1 MSEDIKGRIERL
13 RREIEFHNYRYY
25 VLDSPVIS
33 DAEYDMLF
41 RELKELEA
49 SHPELITPDSPTQ
62 RVGAEPLERFERVE
76 HPQPVLSL
84 ANAFADEDV
93 WAWEGRAERI
103 LGERPEEYVMEPKID
118 GLAVVLTYENGRL
131 IRGATRGDGFVG
143 EGVTASLRTIPSIP
157 LRIPIANSFP
167 PPRLIEVRGE
177 VYMPVDGFEEL
188 NRRRIAME
196 EPPFANPRN
205 AAAGS
210 VRQLDPSIAASRPL
224 SIFAYGIGPIEGEA
238 LSTQW
243 ETLEYLKRLG
253 FPVNEDCRLLPDLAG
268 VIAYYKEWMSK
279 RAGLNYEVDG
289 MVIKVNRFDLQQE
302 LGVAGRE
309 PRWAIAYKFPEEEAI
324 TKLLDIR
331 INVGRTGALNPYAV
345 LEPVEVSGVT
355 VKQATLHNEEDIH
368 RKDIRIGD
376 MVVVKRAG
384 EVIPQVIKPV
394 EALRTGQERIFHM
407 PDRCP
412 ACGEPVVKA
421 EGEAMTYCPNPAC
434 PAQLVRRVEH
444 FVSRGAMD
452 IEGFGSRHA
461 ATFVVKGFLKDVA
474 DIYYMD
480 REALL
485 ALEGMGEKSVA
496 NLFQAIEASKNR
508 PLSRLITALGIRH
521 VGSTVAELLA
531 DEFSSLEELMA
542 ASQEELEAIEGLGPY
557 TAASIVDYFSRP
569 GHRRLIEKLKA
580 AGVKT
585 GERLPPER
593 EKGPLA
599 GLTFVITGTLP
610 TLSRQAATELI
621 KEYGGKVTS
630 SVSKNTNYLV
640 AGEAPGASKYSRAR
654 QLGIPIIDEK
664 ELRRMIKWT

>member
-1 MSEDIKGRIERL
+1 MSEDVQERIERV
-13 RREIEFHNYRYY
+13 RREIDFHNYRYY
-25 VLDSPVIS
+25 VLDSPIIS
-33 DAEYDMLF
+33 DAEYDRLF
-41 RELKELEA
+41 QELKELEA
-49 SHPELITPDSPTQ
+49 AHPELITPDSPTQ

-93 WAWEGRAERI
+93 WAWEGRAQRI
-103 LGERPEEYVMEPKID
+103 LGERPEEYVVEPKID

-131 IRGATRGDGFVG
+131 IRGATRGNGFVG
-143 EGVTASLRTIPSIP
+143 ENVTASLRTIPSVP
-157 LRIPIANSFP
+157 LRIPVADSFP

-177 VYMPVDGFEEL
+177 VYMPLDGFEEL
-188 NRRRIAME
+188 NRRRLAVE
-196 EPPFANPRN
+196 QPPFANPRN

-224 SIFAYGIGPIEGEA
+224 SIFAYGIGPLEGENF
-238 LSTQW
+238 SSQW
-243 ETLEYLKRLG
+243 ETLEYLKKLG
-253 FPVNEDCRLLPDLAG
+253 FPVNEDCKPLPDLAEA
-268 VIAYYKEWMSK
+268 IAYYKEWMDK
-279 RAGLNYEVDG
+279 REGLNYEADG
-289 MVIKVNRFDLQQE
+289 MVIKVNRFDLQEE
-302 LGVAGRE
+302 LGVVGRE
-309 PRWAIAYKFPEEEAI
+309 PRWAIAYKFPEEEAV

-331 INVGRTGALNPYAV
+331 VNVGRTGALNPYAI

-394 EALRTGQERIFHM
+394 EALRTGEERIFRM

-412 ACGEPVVKA
+412 VCGEPAVRP
-421 EGEAMTYCPNPAC
+421 EGEAMTYCPNTTC

-452 IEGFGSRHA
+452 IEGFGSRLA

-480 REALL
+480 REALI
-485 ALEGMGEKSVA
+485 ALQGMGEKSVD
-496 NLFQAIEASKNR
+496 NLFQAIEASKSR
-508 PLSRLITALGIRH
+508 PLSRLITALGIRY
-521 VGSTVAELLA
+521 VGGTVAELLA
-531 DEFSSLEELMA
+531 DEFSSLEELKA
-542 ASQEELEAIEGLGPY
+542 ASQEELETIEGLGPR

-569 GHRRLIEKLKA
+569 RHRKLIEKLKA

-585 GERLPPER
+585 GERLARER
-593 EKGPLA
+593 KRGALT
-599 GLTFVITGTLP
+599 GLNFVITGTLP
-610 TLSRQAATELI
+610 TLSRQAATDLI
-621 KEYGGKVTS
+621 KERGGKVTS
-630 SVSKNTNYLV
+630 SVSKKTDYLV
-640 AGEAPGASKYSRAR
+640 AGESPGASKYSKAK
-654 QLGIPIIDEK
+654 QLGTPIIDEE
-664 ELRRMIKWT
+664 ELRQMIRWT